1 LRSGRPTDIGHLS
14 KTNQDL
20 KMTTNPLAELRRQG
34 LEADI
39 FKARLRVYPR
49 QRMTR
54 AVCQFVTA
62 NLAAIVNGLIAEQV
76 ARASKDEFLWDL
88 PMNIGVEHFG
98 FEVDMR
104 EKVPQYINGELFGGV
119 PAPGV

>member
-1 LRSGRPTDIGHLS
+1 
-14 KTNQDL
+14 
-20 KMTTNPLAELRRQG
+20 MTTTITPLAELRRQG

-49 QRMTR
+49 QRMNR
-54 AVCQFVTA
+54 EVCQFVTA
-62 NLAAIVNGLIAEQV
+62 NLAAIVNGLIAEQA

-98 FEVDMR
+98 FEIDAR
-104 EKVPQYINGELFGGV
+104 EIIPQQLNGELFGGV

>member
-1 LRSGRPTDIGHLS
+1 
-14 KTNQDL
+14 
-20 KMTTNPLAELRRQG
+20 MTKSINPLAELRRQG

-39 FKARLRVYPR
+39 FKARLRVFPR
-49 QRMTR
+49 QRMNM

-119 PAPGV
+119 PAPGVGNVRA

>member
-1 LRSGRPTDIGHLS
+1 M
-14 KTNQDL
+14 TNH
-20 KMTTNPLAELRRQG
+20 TNALAELRRQG

-39 FKARLRVYPR
+39 YKARLRVFPR
-49 QRMTR
+49 QRMNR

-62 NLAAIVNGLIAEQV
+62 NLTVIVNGLIAEQA
-76 ARASKDEFLWDL
+76 ARASEYEFLWEL
-88 PMNIGVEHFG
+88 PMDIGVEHFG